1 MSNLFIVISPLLTM
15 EDNKKLKKT
24 ETGGIL
30 FALFLLFLGLFA
42 VLFEVPIF
50 TGLYRLLSLWPL
62 FFVGAGVWLIFKTLD
77 KERISVVILAIILVG
92 AMYSVFSQIEPFSE
106 TREEETVPSGVT
118 SMDVSMDFVAGS
130 FSIGSTPEKLFTTR
144 GHHILEPHLHTA
156 GSTAYL
162 DFSLEAEAISP
173 FKEISGEYEILLN
186 QTLPVTISGGIGASS
201 CTFDLSDLKI
211 EELNLDGGLCSLEI
225 TFGETNTEVAI
236 SMGLSSVNIFVPQ
249 SVGVKI
255 ISDGLVSLSV
265 PPGWIK
271 TDEGYKSPNYDAAM
285 YKIDI
290 TATVGLGSIAISYI

>member
-15 EDNKKLKKT
+15 EDNKKPEKI

-42 VLFEVPIF
+42 VLFDVPIF

-62 FFVGAGVWLIFKTLD
+62 FLVGAGVWLIFKTLD
-77 KERISVVILAIILVG
+77 KERISVVVLAIILVG
-92 AMYSVFSQIEPFSE
+92 AMYSVFSQIEPLLE
-106 TREEETVPSGVT
+106 TREEEAVPPGVT
-118 SMDVSMDFVAGS
+118 SIDVSMDFVAGS

-144 GHHILEPHLHTA
+144 GHHILEPHLHTV

-162 DFSLEAEAISP
+162 DFSLKADITP

-249 SVGVKI
+249 SVGVRI

-290 TATVGLGSIAISYI
+290 SATVGLGSIAISYT